1 MKQQQF
7 ALESKK
13 DLTNTLMKKSIAILS
28 LGIAV
33 LFFSC
38 KSDIEKVK
46 EFSDLQN
53 QPNMIAEGFEMLYS
67 DSTVIRY
74 KLNTPKLINMEDAD
88 PPYLEFPEG
97 VHIEKFDT
105 KMQITA
111 SISADY
117 AKRFTKENKW
127 EAKNNVVAV
136 NSNGDTLK
144 TEQLTWDEKKEKIY
158 SKEFVEIISPDRII
172 TGIGL
177 EADQD
182 LTSWK
187 IPNLK
192 GTVYVDVEEG
202 QQ

>member
-1 MKQQQF
+1 M
-7 ALESKK
+7 
-13 DLTNTLMKKSIAILS
+13 
-28 LGIAV
+28 

-46 EFSDLQN
+46 EFSDIGN
-53 QPNMIAEGFEMLYS
+53 QPSVVAEGFEMLRS
-67 DSTVIRY
+67 DSTVIRF
-74 KLNTPKLINMEDAD
+74 KLIAPKLINQDEAD

-97 VHIEKFDT
+97 IHIEKFDAQ
-105 KMQITA
+105 MNITA
-111 SISADY
+111 SIKADY
-117 AKRFTKENKW
+117 AKGFLKEERW

-136 NSNGDTLK
+136 NTKNGDTLK
-144 TEQLTWDEKKEKIY
+144 TEQLTWDEKKGKIY
-158 SKEFVEIISPDRII
+158 SNEFVEIINPERII

-192 GTVYVDVEEG
+192 GTVYVDVEED